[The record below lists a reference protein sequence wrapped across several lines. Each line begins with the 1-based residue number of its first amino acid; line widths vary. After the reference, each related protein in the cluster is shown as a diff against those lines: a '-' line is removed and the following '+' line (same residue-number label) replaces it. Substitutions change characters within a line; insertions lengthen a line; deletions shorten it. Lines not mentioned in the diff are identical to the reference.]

1 MKSRSNGEALG
12 PALEEKLRA
21 AKTNI
26 DSLYPIQDAVKLR
39 YSDLKAKPKPNI
51 QTRPTPIDRVFETKA
66 GRDVVVIGVISRNSP
81 LNENEPGRVA
91 KRGGKVLTGP
101 TAALN
106 FHLKDDTGDIFCKVS
121 RFDFGI
127 LAKPLVNG
135 KLKESIFA
143 IKGSVPID
151 FRMIWVKGVRYLGE
165 LDGSWRELDSLASP
179 AVSGNGSVDMS
190 TSSRPLQPAGD
201 GERASQGG

>member
-26 DSLYPIQDAVKLR
+26 DSLYPIQDEVKKR
-39 YSDLKAKPKPNI
+39 YPDLKATPKPNI

-91 KRGGKVLTGP
+91 KRGYAVKGP

-121 RFDFGI
+121 RFDFDI

-190 TSSRPLQPAGD
+190 TSSRPEQPVGH
-201 GERASQGG
+201 GEKIAQGG

>member
-26 DSLYPIQDAVKLR
+26 DSLYPIQNEVKKR
-39 YSDLKAKPKPNI
+39 YPDLKATPKPNI

-91 KRGGKVLTGP
+91 KRGYAVKGP

-121 RFDFGI
+121 RFDFGV

-135 KLKESIFA
+135 KLNESIFA
-143 IKGSVPID
+143 IKGSVPED
-151 FRMIWVKGVRYLGE
+151 FRMIWVKAVRYLGE
-165 LDGSWRELDSLASP
+165 LDGSWRELDSLAP
-179 AVSGNGSVDMS
+179 QVASGYRD
-190 TSSRPLQPAGD
+190 TDPPSRPAQPEEHGR
-201 GERASQGG
+201 GVEASG